1 MEVLSQLSLFSY
13 LLASFS
19 AIMIGFLF
27 LTLKLKKQ
35 KGNIFLI
42 LFLWALGFNIL
53 SDFLSDEEVASIFNQ
68 ISIEINSYLFIIPS
82 LFLYIVFITKEKRGF
97 WWLFLYL
104 PGMLLNVIPF
114 RDTELE
120 ELLYELVY
128 LLTNIPL
135 LITAFYLL
143 KKYRVKLESYYSYV
157 ENKTLSWIKVIML
170 TIVGLHIFMF
180 LSGLLLINI
189 ENEFTEVLI
198 DFIVS
203 LVTFFI
209 VYWIG
214 YNGFQQVAYINE
226 VSNKI
231 AKIEIKEE
239 SVENC
244 VKINEKIDDLKFKE
258 LYFKI
263 EEEKYYKNPNLTIK
277 LLSELL
283 TIKER
288 ELSNL
293 INLCAKKNFHHFI
306 NQLRVLEFKKLIES
320 DKAMQYSILG
330 LAKDAGFSSKSTFYK
345 VFKEVEGITPSEYKS
360 RLKSPN
366 TCSRTC

>member
-1 MEVLSQLSLFSY
+1 MEILNQLSLFSY

-27 LTLKLKKQ
+27 LTLKIRKQ
-35 KGNIFLI
+35 KGNVFLV
-42 LFLWALGFNIL
+42 LFLWALGFNII
-53 SDFLSDEEVASIFNQ
+53 SDFLNDEELANVFNH

-82 LFLYIVFITKEKRGF
+82 LFIYIIIVTKEKGGF

-104 PGMLLNVIPF
+104 PGIFLNLISFKDP
-114 RDTELE
+114 ELGE
-120 ELLYELVY
+120 VLHELMFLFM
-128 LLTNIPL
+128 NIPL
-135 LITAFYLL
+135 LVIAFYFL
-143 KKYRVKLESYYSYV
+143 KRYRLKLENYYSYV

-180 LSGLLLINI
+180 LSGILLINDDSELVEVQI
-189 ENEFTEVLI
+189 E
-198 DFIVS
+198 FIIS

-214 YNGFQQVAYINE
+214 YNGFQQVAYIND
-226 VSNKI
+226 VSDKI
-231 AKIEIKEE
+231 AKVEVEKEE
-239 SVENC
+239 VVEET
-244 VKINEKIDDLKFKE
+244 VKNNKEINTLKFKE
-258 LYFKI
+258 LYTKI
-263 EEEKYYKNPNLTIK
+263 EKEKYYRNPNLTVK

-283 TIKER
+283 TVKER

-293 INLCAKKNFHHFI
+293 INVCAKKNFHHFI
-306 NQLRVLEFKKLIES
+306 NQLRVLEFKRLIES

-345 VFKEVEGITPSEYKS
+345 VFKQIEGMTPSEYKS
-360 RLKSPN
+360 KLK
-366 TCSRTC
+366 CSEKLV

>member
-1 MEVLSQLSLFSY
+1 MEILNQLSLFSY
-13 LLASFS
+13 LLASCS

-27 LTLKLKKQ
+27 LTLKLRKQ
-35 KGNIFLI
+35 KGNIFLV

-53 SDFLSDEEVASIFNQ
+53 SDFLKEDELANVFNQ
-68 ISIEINSYLFIIPS
+68 ISIEVNSFLFIIPS
-82 LFLYIVFITKEKRGF
+82 LFIYIVIITKEKGGF
-97 WWLFLYL
+97 WWLLLYS
-104 PGMLLNVIPF
+104 PGILLNFTTF
-114 RDTELE
+114 RDAELAE
-120 ELLYELVY
+120 VLYGLVY

-135 LITAFYLL
+135 LIIAFYIL
-143 KKYRVKLESYYSYV
+143 KKYRVKLENYYSYV

-180 LSGLLLINI
+180 LSEFLLINE
-189 ENEFTEVLI
+189 ENEFIEVI
-198 DFIVS
+198 IEFIIS

-226 VSNKI
+226 VANKI
-231 AKIEIKEE
+231 SKVEKEE
-239 SVENC
+239 ETTDASI
-244 VKINEKIDDLKFKE
+244 KGNEEIEDLKFKE

-263 EEEKYYKNPNLTIK
+263 EEEKYYTNPNLTIK

-283 TIKER
+283 AIRER

-345 VFKEVEGITPSEYKS
+345 VFKELEGVTPSEYKN
-360 RLKSPN
+360 RIKCPG
-366 TCSRTC
+366 TRSRTC